1 MKINIATY
9 SNSDITSGVYTQHYM
24 FGYWA
29 HGMMSISVLLVKYIR
44 DTFNK
49 KLISILYK

>member
-9 SNSDITSGVYTQHYM
+9 SNSDMPGVYTQHNM

-29 HGMMSISVLLVKYIR
+29 HGMMSISVMVVKYIR
-44 DTFNK
+44 DIFNK
-49 KLISILYK
+49 K